1 MLFAD
6 TQFPVSFTSFS
17 TVAGVCLKQRLIL
30 ALVKGVGCLPLWA
43 ARMLGAGV
51 GWLMWVSNSRAK
63 RITQTNLRLCFP
75 EMPDAERKSLARAS
89 VIESGIAGGEIPV
102 VWRRSD
108 SWLRAKVQDYE
119 GVELLRRSLE
129 QGKGVMLL
137 TPHLGNWEVLPCI
150 LALHE
155 RITVLYQPSDDAAL
169 DEYIC
174 RARRRAHVDLAPTS
188 RRGVTSLIKALRR
201 GEMVGI
207 LPDQVPDRGNGA
219 EQAPFFGEPAQTM
232 TLVNSLRRS
241 TECEVLVCSV
251 LRIPGGFKVVIA
263 PCDKD
268 IYDSDPVQAAAGLN
282 RTVEQEVRKA
292 PKQYHWEYKRFK
304 GRSMGAPY

>member
-1 MLFAD
+1 M
-6 TQFPVSFTSFS
+6 
-17 TVAGVCLKQRLIL
+17 KQRLIL
-30 ALVKGVGCLPLWA
+30 VLVKGLGCLPLWL
-43 ARMLGAGV
+43 ARMLGSFV
-51 GWLMWVSNSRAK
+51 GWLMWISNSRA
-63 RITQTNLRLCFP
+63 RRTTQTNLRLCLP
-75 EMPDAERKSLARAS
+75 DMPDAERKALARAS
-89 VIESGIAGGEIPV
+89 VIESGIAGAEIPV

-108 SWLRAKVQDYE
+108 TWLRTKVQDYE

-150 LALHE
+150 LALHA

-174 RARRRAHVDLAPTS
+174 CARRRAHVDLAPTN

-207 LPDQVPDRGNGA
+207 LPDQVPDPGNGA
-219 EQAPFFGEPAQTM
+219 AEAPFFGEAAQTM
-232 TLVNSLRRS
+232 TLVHSLRRS
-241 TECEVLVCSV
+241 TDCEVLICST
-251 LRIPGGFKVVIA
+251 LRTPGGFKVVIA
-263 PCDKD
+263 PCDSD
-268 IYDSDPVQAAAGLN
+268 IYAADPALAAAGVN
-282 RTVEQEVRKA
+282 RSVEQEVRKA

-304 GRSMGAPY
+304 GRSMGEPY